1 MASWM
6 AGPHCAAEGRRVVAV
21 THLATARSQKIGNG
35 ISGLLNFMFEIR
47 EKTDGNH
54 KTEFRKEYGW
64 NRNFSL

>member
-1 MASWM
+1 
-6 AGPHCAAEGRRVVAV
+6 
-21 THLATARSQKIGNG
+21 
-35 ISGLLNFMFEIR
+35 MFEIR